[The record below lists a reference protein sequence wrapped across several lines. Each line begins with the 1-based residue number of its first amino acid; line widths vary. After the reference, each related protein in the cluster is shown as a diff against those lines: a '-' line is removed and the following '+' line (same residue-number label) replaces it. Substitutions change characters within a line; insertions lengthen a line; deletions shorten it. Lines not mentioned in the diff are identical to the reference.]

1 MAKQNKKTKR
11 LIGRTILLVVLAAII
26 VYAVTSKDKVKVLA
40 IGDKAPDF
48 ELVDLDGNAHRLSD
62 YKGEGVFLN
71 FWGTWC
77 PPCKKEMPYM
87 ENIYK
92 DFEAKGVHIL
102 TVNVG
107 EPKTK
112 VELFRDELGLS
123 FPMLWD
129 KNKAVMDLYNI
140 KPLPTTFL
148 INEEGKIVD
157 IIKVGMPEEQIVKHL
172 ESIQPK

>member
-1 MAKQNKKTKR
+1 
-11 LIGRTILLVVLAAII
+11 
-26 VYAVTSKDKVKVLA
+26 
-40 IGDKAPDF
+40 
-48 ELVDLDGNAHRLSD
+48 
-62 YKGEGVFLN
+62 
-71 FWGTWC
+71 
-77 PPCKKEMPYM
+77 M

-112 VELFRDELGLS
+112 VELFRDDLGLS

-148 INEEGKIVD
+148 INEDGKIVD